1 MRTTV
6 TISISLF
13 SAVSMI
19 GLCWWEY
26 SRVSRTIVAADG
38 TPVTTASGRLKR
50 HGATDTT
57 GTTDTTDTDGDDTA
71 SGESNGVSD
80 VDPLFPS
87 DDHLRSEMQAILA
100 DAALALPRVLA
111 QQPTA
116 RRRLEG
122 DAAADRQS
130 GEESEAALRH
140 WAFRPLRPVAPPSS
154 ADSQVVDHPIDAFIV
169 AKLEEQGLSLN
180 PPATPAVLIRRLSYD
195 LRGLPP
201 DPADVESWRQH
212 WSNQV
217 SNTAAEW
224 NSSAKDAYVELIEQY
239 LADNAYGEHWA
250 RMWLDVTRYADSEGY
265 ESDELRPHA
274 YPYRDFVIWA
284 WNNDLPFDRFVQW
297 QIAGDELA
305 PEFAPAVAAT
315 GFLAAAPHN
324 TFMPQPSERYD
335 ELHDILS
342 TIGSGILGLSI
353 GCARCHDHFYDPIPT
368 EEYYRLV
375 AVFESARRDWRFLG
389 SPGAAAIDRYAEQA
403 DGIREREAELQEILE
418 RRIRHDKV
426 SRLDF
431 TQAEKALLLDPH
443 AEDTPRR
450 RELLSRCGG
459 CLRVD
464 GSDFVDGL
472 QPLPED
478 ADRFEHLRREI
489 EKLRAHLPPAPPQV
503 LMITGSEA
511 LTTHVLAGGSL
522 ERKGKRVSPGF
533 LTALTDGTADWD
545 EGAWRD
551 WLPPGGEGDR
561 PRTALALWMTDVE
574 HGAGALVAR
583 VIVNRIW
590 QQYFDRGLVTTAN
603 DFGTQGHEP
612 SHPELLDWL
621 ANELIASGWRLKHI
635 HRLIVTSRT
644 YRQSSL
650 TDARKLE
657 RDPANALFSRYRRKR
672 LTAEMLRDSILS
684 VTGALNRT
692 MYGPSIFPP
701 IPRDAIYSDDYELDA
716 KWPTDVEEGPEVWRR
731 SIYVALRR
739 SNTVPLLSLFDG
751 PDGGMCRAKR
761 AATTSP
767 LQCLAL
773 LNSPFVRLQ
782 AEILAQH
789 LSDESIDL
797 EDQVRLLYYLVFQR
811 EPLPVEY
818 EEIYDLIRQRRS
830 ESDDVYDVDVMTD
843 VCQALFMSNAF
854 LFVD

>member
-1 MRTTV
+1 MRTTL
-6 TISISLF
+6 TIAVSLF
-13 SAVSMI
+13 SAGSMI
-19 GLCWWEY
+19 GLCYWEY
-26 SRVSRTIVAADG
+26 SRISHTLV
-38 TPVTTASGRLKR
+38 TASGDSVLTAPDRLER
-50 HGATDTT
+50 HPAT
-57 GTTDTTDTDGDDTA
+57 GTTDTTAADGDGSG
-71 SGESNGVSD
+71 SGERDGASD
-80 VDPLFPS
+80 DDPLFPS

-116 RRRLEG
+116 KRRFEG
-122 DAAADRQS
+122 SVATDRQG
-130 GEESEAALRH
+130 GEESETAPRH

-154 ADSQVVDHPIDAFIV
+154 AGSQVVEHPIDAFIV

-201 DPADVESWRQH
+201 DPADVESWREH
-212 WSNQV
+212 WVGQDFS
-217 SNTAAEW
+217 TAAKW
-224 NSSAKDAYVELIEQY
+224 NASVKDAYAELIEQY

-250 RMWLDVTRYADSEGY
+250 RMWLDVARYADSEGY

-305 PEFAPAVAAT
+305 PSYAPAVAAT

-389 SPGAAAIDRYAEQA
+389 SPGTTERIARYADQA
-403 DGIREREAELQEILE
+403 DGLREREAELQEILE

-431 TQAEKALLLDPH
+431 TKEEKALLLDPH
-443 AEDTPRR
+443 AEDTARR

-472 QPLPED
+472 EPLPED
-478 ADRFEHLRREI
+478 AERFEHLRREI
-489 EKLRAHLPPAPPQV
+489 EQLRAQLPPAPPQV

-522 ERKGKRVSPGF
+522 ERKGKRVVPGF
-533 LTALTDGTADWD
+533 LTALTGGTAGWD
-545 EGAWRD
+545 EEVWRD

-644 YRQSSL
+644 YRQSGL
-650 TDARKLE
+650 ADPRKLE

-684 VTGALNRT
+684 VTGALNPT
-692 MYGPSIFPP
+692 MYGPSVFPP
-701 IPRDAIYSDDYELDA
+701 IPPEAIYTDDYELDA

-751 PDGGMCRAKR
+751 PDGGVCRAKR
-761 AATTSP
+761 VATTSP
-767 LQCLAL
+767 VQSLAL

-782 AEILAQH
+782 AEMLAQH

-811 EPLPVEY
+811 EPSVVEY

-843 VCQALFMSNAF
+843 VCHALFMSNEF
-854 LFVD
+854 MFVD

>member
-1 MRTTV
+1 MRTTL
-6 TISISLF
+6 TIAVSLF
-13 SAVSMI
+13 SAGSMI
-19 GLCWWEY
+19 GLCYWEY
-26 SRVSRTIVAADG
+26 SRVSRTFVAADG
-38 TPVTTASGRLKR
+38 TPVIRR
-50 HGATDTT
+50 GAT
-57 GTTDTTDTDGDDTA
+57 GTIDTTDTDRDDSA
-71 SGESNGVSD
+71 GGKSDGVSED
-80 VDPLFPS
+80 GASVDDPLFPG

-116 RRRLEG
+116 RRRIEG
-122 DAAADRQS
+122 SEPSDEVSDRQG
-130 GEESEAALRH
+130 GEESETAPRH
-140 WAFRPLRPVAPPSS
+140 WAFRPLRPVTPPTPP
-154 ADSQVVDHPIDAFIV
+154 DSRYPDHPIDAFI
-169 AKLEEQGLSLN
+169 AAELEEQGLSLN

-201 DPADVESWRQH
+201 DPADVESWQEH
-212 WSNQV
+212 WGGQDFS
-217 SNTAAEW
+217 TAAEW
-224 NSSAKDAYVELIEQY
+224 NSSAKDAYAELIEQY

-250 RMWLDVTRYADSEGY
+250 RMWLDVARYADSEGY

-375 AVFESARRDWRFLG
+375 AIFESASRDWRFLG
-389 SPGAAAIDRYAEQA
+389 SPDDTDRIARYTEQA
-403 DGIREREAELQEILE
+403 EKLREREAERQEILE

-431 TQAEKALLLDPH
+431 TEEEKALLLDPQ
-443 AEDTPRR
+443 AEDTARR

-472 QPLPED
+472 EPLPED
-478 ADRFEHLRREI
+478 AERFERLGREI
-489 EKLRAHLPPAPPQV
+489 EQLRNQLPPAPPQV

-522 ERKGKRVSPGF
+522 ERKGKRVVPGF
-533 LTALTDGTADWD
+533 LTALTGGTAEWD
-545 EGAWRD
+545 AEAWRD

-590 QQYFDRGLVTTAN
+590 QQYFGRGLVTTAN
-603 DFGTQGHEP
+603 DFGTQGQDP

-644 YRQSSL
+644 YRQSGRA
-650 TDARKLE
+650 DAQKLE

-684 VTGALNRT
+684 VTGSLNRA

-701 IPRDAIYSDDYELDA
+701 IPRDAIYSDDYQLDT

-767 LQCLAL
+767 LQSLAL

-782 AEILAQH
+782 AELLAQR

-797 EDQVRLLYYLVFQR
+797 EYQVRLLYYLVFQR
-811 EPLPVEY
+811 EPSSVEY
-818 EEIYDLIRQRRS
+818 EEIYALIRLRRS

-843 VCQALFMSNAF
+843 VCHALFMSNEF